1 MNKFDEKMNNIKEQ
15 LKSLLTADNT
25 EQITKAVASLDE
37 LSTEHNATVN
47 ENSNLKNKIVEIV
60 KGTTFK
66 EQSKETNSLEPERE
80 VSLDEALKQAEQK
93 ILQER
98 GKK

>member
-66 EQSKETNSLEPERE
+66 EQSKETDSFEQEKE

>member
-37 LSTEHNATVN
+37 LSNEYQASVN

-66 EQSKETNSLEPERE
+66 EQSKETDSLEPEGE

-98 GKK
+98 GK

>member
-1 MNKFDEKMNNIKEQ
+1 MNKFYEKMNNIKEQ

-37 LSTEHNATVN
+37 LSNEYQASVN

-66 EQSKETNSLEPERE
+66 EQSKETDSLEPERE

-98 GKK
+98 GK

>member
-37 LSTEHNATVN
+37 LSNEYQASVN

-66 EQSKETNSLEPERE
+66 EQSKETDSLEPERE

-98 GKK
+98 GK

>member
-37 LSTEHNATVN
+37 LSNEYQASVN

-66 EQSKETNSLEPERE
+66 EQSKEANSLEPEGE

-98 GKK
+98 GK

>member
-1 MNKFDEKMNNIKEQ
+1 MNKFDNTMNNIKEQ

-37 LSTEHNATVN
+37 LSNEYQASVN

-66 EQSKETNSLEPERE
+66 EQSEDAPTLEPERA
-80 VSLDEALKQAEQK
+80 VSIDEALKQAEQK

-98 GKK
+98 GK

>member
-37 LSTEHNATVN
+37 LSNEYQASVN

-66 EQSKETNSLEPERE
+66 EQSKEANSLEPEGE

>member
-37 LSTEHNATVN
+37 LSNEYQASVN

-66 EQSKETNSLEPERE
+66 EQSEDASTLEPEGA
-80 VSLDEALKQAEQK
+80 VSIDEALKQAEQK

>member
-37 LSTEHNATVN
+37 LSNEYQASVN

-66 EQSKETNSLEPERE
+66 EQSKETDSLEPERE